1 MFQVRVM
8 MMYLDPQY
16 FHSLL
21 LLLNGRIR
29 LDHVLL
35 QKNYLPLSIFSK
47 DRKKGAISFWSSAW
61 VSLAMLTAIVQFLLW
76 RLVAAVYF
84 LWFLLQTRFLW
95 FLLCRIRIA
104 NKKPQE
110 LEFSGWEFTII
121 LLSSTTFLS

>member
-1 MFQVRVM
+1 

-47 DRKKGAISFWSSAW
+47 DRKKGAISFWSSA
-61 VSLAMLTAIVQFLLW
+61 
-76 RLVAAVYF
+76 
-84 LWFLLQTRFLW
+84 
-95 FLLCRIRIA
+95 
-104 NKKPQE
+104 
-110 LEFSGWEFTII
+110 
-121 LLSSTTFLS
+121 